1 MKIAYLVLIPLIIFL
16 IKISP
21 ALPKDFVIFSIAE
34 EIPMGVENEKIK
46 KNYYL
51 NIGQLQGISPGATL
65 DVYRNI
71 SRLDPYSDKTRY
83 YFKIKIGELEVLH
96 SEENA
101 SIAMLKNFE
110 KDNNLLYEINAF
122 MIGDEVNIHGI
133 KTKTN

>member
-21 ALPKDFVIFSIAE
+21 VFSKDFVIFSIAE
-34 EIPMGVENEKIK
+34 EIPMGTEGEKIK

-51 NIGQLQGISPGATL
+51 NIGQLQGVGSGATL

-110 KDNNLLYEINAF
+110 KENNLLYEINAF